1 MLGSC
6 PPSKKSKIERNKQTN
21 AKRDPGKRNPHFSL
35 TVEVKA
41 GDEKRLEDLRS
52 RLNHAKSLLG
62 IDRKTSSTQNADLLE
77 TLLSYFE
84 LVKPSAATQSWP
96 GSSPPMTESPAEE
109 QQQRRRPQ
117 KRQIYVNAK
126 VDDPCFVCTGESLRS
141 LAKYFSENQNCEFCG
156 ADYRWSGVKFSK
168 QGHVCRLEVPCVCS
182 DLVVWLS
189 SGVLGHPAKYFANV
203 RMVHAFTCT
212 GLTESQY
219 HNFAE
224 AANIGS
230 VMDKTIDTIYKENG
244 FGYMAIVREL
254 SVNSMGDARREVQ
267 GTVNYILNGD
277 CVITDARHD
286 SSRAAMHSTVS
297 AISMSNKK
305 IIAVCNWSRAN
316 ERSAPSREVPMT
328 KEMITNLIENQGHNV
343 KEIAHDCVMA
353 LKAWFQGKGIK
364 NSFDTW
370 HGTKG
375 VARDMKKVCSG
386 TRRDE
391 GIKWFTQLSDKAKA
405 TKTHFYWAMRNN
417 DGTAAGFQQYLLNI
431 VDHYQGKHDLCHQDS
446 RCKHA
451 GYICSKKE
459 VSDPK
464 AVDAYRTAIMKTT
477 IYKNPSDYLLCR
489 DTFYIESFHVVVLIY
504 APKRIHFG
512 DGTYEMRVSLAIL
525 DWNENV
531 GRDVYSMQYYQHS
544 RHPGRMAPTRV
555 LRPKTFAFREA
566 IWHTLFERNKISAAP
581 LTL

>member
-1 MLGSC
+1 MWLF
-6 PPSKKSKIERNKQTN
+6 
-21 AKRDPGKRNPHFSL
+21 HFFMW
-35 TVEVKA
+35 E
-41 GDEKRLEDLRS
+41 
-52 RLNHAKSLLG
+52 
-62 IDRKTSSTQNADLLE
+62 
-77 TLLSYFE
+77 
-84 LVKPSAATQSWP
+84 
-96 GSSPPMTESPAEE
+96 
-109 QQQRRRPQ
+109 
-117 KRQIYVNAK
+117 
-126 VDDPCFVCTGESLRS
+126 
-141 LAKYFSENQNCEFCG
+141 
-156 ADYRWSGVKFSK
+156 
-168 QGHVCRLEVPCVCS
+168 
-182 DLVVWLS
+182 
-189 SGVLGHPAKYFANV
+189 
-203 RMVHAFTCT
+203 
-212 GLTESQY
+212 
-219 HNFAE
+219 
-224 AANIGS
+224 
-230 VMDKTIDTIYKENG
+230 
-244 FGYMAIVREL
+244 
-254 SVNSMGDARREVQ
+254 
-267 GTVNYILNGD
+267 YIL
-277 CVITDARHD
+277 TDARHD
-286 SSRAAMHSTVS
+286 SSRAAMYSTVS
-297 AISMSNKK
+297 AISMRLEYCIHISALLLPMLQYHLLSSRIVSTLYFLFSNKK
-305 IIAVCNWSRAN
+305 IIAVCNWSREN

-375 VARDMKKVCSG
+375 VARDMKKICSG

-459 VSDPK
+459 VSDSK

-512 DGTYEMRVSLAIL
+512 DDTYEMRVSLAIL

-531 GRDVYSMQYYQHS
+531 GRDVYSVQYYQHS